1 MMKSIKSKI
10 MFSMITTVVISLILV
25 GGIACIL
32 GYHGTNVTLEASMK
46 KVAAVAADRVS
57 YELQAYKNI
66 ANEVGTVI
74 RLSDPAISV
83 EEKKSVL
90 QEKANTYGFTRYNLL
105 DLNGVS
111 LFNGQNYSDRTY
123 FQQSKDGKVYVSEPL
138 LSNITNEATIV
149 VSAPIWENGKPNS
162 KVVGV
167 LCFIPKE
174 TFLSDIMSSLE
185 ISKNG
190 SAYMLDMNGTTI
202 AHKDLDIVRSQDN
215 IIAKAQ
221 SDKSL
226 SSLAGIQQN
235 MIQGSAGFGT
245 YRFDGMKKFTA
256 YAPVK
261 DTNGWS
267 IAVNAPVADFISTA
281 MLALFITIV
290 MVIITAIIASFIAIR
305 LAMKIGKPMQDCS
318 ARLKLLAEGDL
329 DTPVPNYESQDEVG
343 ELVNSTHV
351 IVNSL
356 RFMLKDIDYLLEEM
370 GNGNFV
376 IESQTKEYYVG
387 DFYPLLVSIQKIK
400 NKLSDVLLQIRTSAE
415 QISSGAEQISNGAQA
430 LAQGATEQA
439 SSVQELVNTVTQIA
453 DEAQKTVAN
462 TDDSKK
468 HAELAGAQV
477 HNSNAQMQD
486 MTLAMAEI
494 TQSSEKIS
502 HIIGTIED
510 IAFQTNILALNAAV
524 EAARAGS
531 AGKGFA
537 VVADEVRNLASKSDE
552 AAKATKELI
561 ENSIKTVEKG
571 SNIVDSVTKSLHK
584 TTELAV
590 LAVSD
595 MGKVASA
602 VEQEANKI
610 SHITEGLEQISSV
623 VQTNSATS
631 EQSAAASEELAS
643 QSQLLKDMVN
653 QFQLPNSNV

>member
-1 MMKSIKSKI
+1 MKSIKSKI
-10 MFSMITTVVISLILV
+10 MVSMIATVVISLILV

-32 GYHGTNVTLEASMK
+32 GYQGTNATLEASMQ

-57 YELQAYKNI
+57 YELQGYKNV
-66 ANEVGTVI
+66 ASEVGTMI
-74 RLSDPAISV
+74 RLSDPAVSAA
-83 EEKKSVL
+83 EKKSVL
-90 QEKANTYGFTRYNLL
+90 QEKANTYGFSRYHLL

-111 LFNGQNYSDRTY
+111 LVNGQNYSDRTY
-123 FQQSKDGKVYVSEPL
+123 FKEAKAGKVYVSEPL
-138 LSNITNEATIV
+138 ISNVTNEATIV
-149 VSAPIWENGKPNS
+149 VSAPVWENGNANS

-167 LCFIPKE
+167 VCFIPNE
-174 TFLSDIMSSLE
+174 TFLADIMTSLE
-185 ISKNG
+185 ISKNA
-190 SAYMLDMNGTTI
+190 SAYMLDANGTTI
-202 AHKDLDIVRSQDN
+202 AHKNLEIVRNQDN
-215 IIAKAQ
+215 IIKKAQ

-226 SSLAGIQQN
+226 TSLASIQQN

-245 YRFDGMKKFTA
+245 YHFDGMKKFTA

-267 IAVNAPVADFISTA
+267 IAVNAPMKDFMNTA
-281 MLALFITIV
+281 ILALFITVV
-290 MVIITAIIASFIAIR
+290 MVIATAIIASFVAIR
-305 LAMKIGKPMQDCS
+305 LAMKIGKPVQDCS

-329 DTPVPNYESQDEVG
+329 DTPVPDYESQDEVG
-343 ELVNSTHV
+343 ELVNSTHI
-351 IVNSL
+351 IVDSL
-356 RFMLKDIDYLLEEM
+356 RFMLKDIDTLLEEM
-370 GNGNFV
+370 GNGNFMV
-376 IESQTKEYYVG
+376 DSQAAQYYVG
-387 DFYPLLVSIQKIK
+387 DFQPLLVSIQKIK
-400 NKLSDVLLQIRTSAE
+400 SNLSDVLLQIRMSAE
-415 QISSGAEQISNGAQA
+415 QISAGAEQISNGAQA

-439 SSVQELVNTVTQIA
+439 SSVQELVTTVTQIA
-453 DEAQKTVAN
+453 DDAQKTAAN
-462 TDDSKK
+462 TEDSRK

-477 HNSNAQMQD
+477 QNSNAQMQD

-494 TQSSEKIS
+494 TQASEKIS

-561 ENSIKTVEKG
+561 ESSIKTVEKG
-571 SNIVDSVTKSLHK
+571 SNIVDSVTKSLNK

-595 MGKVASA
+595 MGKVAVA
-602 VEQEANKI
+602 VEQEANEI
-610 SHITEGLEQISSV
+610 SQITQGLDQISSV

-631 EQSAAASEELAS
+631 EESAAASQELAS

-653 QFQLPNSNV
+653 QFQLPSNHI